1 MKKIIVFV
9 LLIAVVGLVGP
20 KIIGGSANQKF
31 DEFIAAVNEAP
42 GYQVEII
49 DSETSWFTSKAT
61 VTIGLD
67 PMLFGDMGNDPQIRM
82 LFEEF
87 SADLS
92 VTMQHGPFLTL
103 NGLGLGLLAVKADVD
118 ETVLREYLIYNENE
132 SLYSLGVDLG
142 LFGGTSFS
150 DTLQGFTLREL
161 GTVSFGGWNGEGSVS
176 SSYVSYKGEMESF
189 TAEAGG
195 EKLEMK
201 SVGLDIEAEDSLIN
215 MLNMSFYDSA
225 GEFTIDSIVLDSP
238 SQGNMVLKNMAIT
251 ATTEVTHGGQ
261 LMDMGVS
268 YGVDAVSIPGFDATD
283 LLLKVELVNLEKTF
297 FTAMQHAGQN
307 AMEVE
312 ELSALFNDNLLP
324 QLKASPEFNIT
335 ELSGNLGGN
344 SFSGKALIKLTGIEQ
359 MPIFMEDPSFWLSKL
374 VVDAQLEVE
383 RAMAVTMAQTMLP
396 SKQQAEATV
405 NMLTA
410 QGMVNVNARNNLE
423 VALTVN
429 DSQVTINGNLI
440 PLPY

>member
-1 MKKIIVFV
+1 MKKIIVSV
-9 LLIAVVGLVGP
+9 LLIAIVGLVGP

-31 DEFIAAVNEAP
+31 EEFIAEVNETP

-49 DSETSWFTSKAT
+49 DSETGWFSSKAT
-61 VTIGLD
+61 VNVGLD
-67 PMLFGDMGNDPQIRM
+67 PMILGDMGNDPQMRM

-118 ETVLREYLIYNENE
+118 ETVLREYLMYNENE

-142 LFGGTSFS
+142 LFGGASFS
-150 DTLQGFTLREL
+150 DILQGFTFREL

-176 SSYVSYKGEMESF
+176 SSHFSYKGEMESF

-195 EKLEMK
+195 EKLEVK
-201 SVGLDIEAEDSLIN
+201 SIGLDLEAEDSLIN
-215 MLNMSFYDSA
+215 MLTTSFYDSA
-225 GEFTIDSIVLDSP
+225 GEFTIGSIVLDTSA
-238 SQGNMVLKNMAIT
+238 QGNMVLKNMAVT
-251 ATTEVTHGGQ
+251 ATTEVTNGGQ

-268 YGVDAVSIPGFDATD
+268 YGVDELLIPGFNATD

-297 FTAMQHAGQN
+297 FTAMQHAGQS

-312 ELSALFNDNLLP
+312 ELSALFNNNLLP

-335 ELSGNLGGN
+335 ELSGNVDGN
-344 SFSGKALIKLTGIEQ
+344 SFSGKALIKLTGIKQ

-374 VVDAQLEVE
+374 VVDAQLEME

-423 VALTVN
+423 VSFTVN
-429 DSQVTINGNLI
+429 DSQVTLNGNLI

>member
-1 MKKIIVFV
+1 MKKIITFAILMV
-9 LLIAVVGLVGP
+9 IVGLAGP
-20 KIIGGSANQKF
+20 KIIGSSANQKF
-31 DEFIAAVNEAP
+31 EEFIAAVNETP
-42 GYQVEII
+42 GYQVVII
-49 DSETSWFTSKAT
+49 DSETSWFSSKAT
-61 VTIGLD
+61 VNVGLD
-67 PMLFGDMGNDPQIRM
+67 PMILGDMGNDPQMRM

-87 SADLS
+87 STDLS

-142 LFGGTSFS
+142 LFGGASFS

-195 EKLEMK
+195 EKLEVK
-201 SVGLDIEAEDSLIN
+201 SVGLDLEAEDSLIN
-215 MLNMSFYDSA
+215 ILTMSFYDSA
-225 GEFTIDSIVLDSP
+225 SEFTIGSITSKDNVA
-238 SQGNMVLKNMAIT
+238 LKNMAIM
-251 ATTEVTHGGQ
+251 ATTEVTNGGQ
-261 LMDMGVS
+261 LMDMGIS
-268 YGVDAVSIPGFDATD
+268 YAVDELLIPGFNATD

-297 FTAMQHAGQN
+297 FTAMQHAGQS

-335 ELSGNLGGN
+335 ELSGNVGGN
-344 SFSGKALIKLTGIEQ
+344 SFSGKALIKLTGIKQ

-374 VVDAQLEVE
+374 VVDAQLEME
-383 RAMAVTMAQTMLP
+383 RAMAVTMAQSMLP

-423 VALTVN
+423 VSFTVN
-429 DSQVTINGNLI
+429 DSQVTLNGNLS

>member
-1 MKKIIVFV
+1 MKKIIVSV
-9 LLIAVVGLVGP
+9 ILIAIVGLAGP

-31 DEFIAAVNEAP
+31 EEFIAEVNETP

-49 DSETSWFTSKAT
+49 DSETGWFSSKAT
-61 VTIGLD
+61 VNVGLD
-67 PMLFGDMGNDPQIRM
+67 PMILGDMGNDPQIRM

-103 NGLGLGLLAVKADVD
+103 NGLGLGLLAVKADID
-118 ETVLREYLIYNENE
+118 KTVLREYLIYNENE

-142 LFGGTSFS
+142 LFGGTCFS

-189 TAEAGG
+189 TAVAGG
-195 EKLEMK
+195 EKLEIE
-201 SVGLDIEAEDSLIN
+201 SVGLDLEAEDSLIN
-215 MLNMSFYDSA
+215 MLTTSFYDSA
-225 GEFTIDSIVLDSP
+225 GEFTIGSVSLDTSA
-238 SQGNMVLKNMAIT
+238 QGNIVLKNMAVT
-251 ATTEVTHGGQ
+251 ATTEVTNGGQ

-268 YGVDAVSIPGFDATD
+268 YGLDELLIPGFNATD
-283 LLLKVELVNLEKTF
+283 LLLKVELLNLEKTF
-297 FTAMQHAGQN
+297 FSAMQNAGQS
-307 AMEVE
+307 AVEVE
-312 ELSALFNDNLLP
+312 ELSALFNNNLLP

-335 ELSGNLGGN
+335 ELSGNVDGN
-344 SFSGKALIKLTGIEQ
+344 SFSGKALIKLTGIKQ

-374 VVDAQLEVE
+374 VVDAQLEME

-396 SKQQAEATV
+396 SRQQAEATV

-423 VALTVN
+423 VSLTVN
-429 DSQVTINGNLI
+429 DSQVTLNGNLI

>member
-1 MKKIIVFV
+1 MKKIIVSV
-9 LLIAVVGLVGP
+9 ILIAIVGLAGP

-31 DEFIAAVNEAP
+31 EEFIAEVNETP

-49 DSETSWFTSKAT
+49 DSQTSWFSSKAT
-61 VTIGLD
+61 VSVGLD
-67 PMLFGDMGNDPQIRM
+67 PMLFGDMGNDPQMRL

-142 LFGGTSFS
+142 LFGGASFS

-189 TAEAGG
+189 TSEAGG
-195 EKLEMK
+195 EKLEVK
-201 SVGLDIEAEDSLIN
+201 SVGLDLEAENSLIN
-215 MLNMSFYDSA
+215 MLTTSFYDSA
-225 GEFTIDSIVLDSP
+225 GEFTIGSIVLDTSA
-238 SQGNMVLKNMAIT
+238 QGNMALKDMAVT
-251 ATTEVTHGGQ
+251 ATTEVTNGGQ
-261 LMDMGVS
+261 LMDMGIS
-268 YGVDAVSIPGFDATD
+268 YAVDELLIPGFNATD

-297 FTAMQHAGQN
+297 FTAMQHAGQS

-335 ELSGNLGGN
+335 ELSGNVGGN
-344 SFSGKALIKLTGIEQ
+344 SFSGKALIKLKGIKQ
-359 MPIFMEDPSFWLSKL
+359 MPFFMEDPSFWLSKL
-374 VVDAQLEVE
+374 VVDAQFEME
-383 RAMAVTMAQTMLP
+383 RAMAVFVAQTMMS

-423 VALTVN
+423 VSFTVN
-429 DSQVTINGNLI
+429 DSQVRLNGNLI